1 MALRLDGAGRLL
13 WMFGLV
19 SLAAVATGGVV
30 CALSGVPTGVWLRNL
45 AAWGVGALAAWGVAT
60 AARDRAAPAVL
71 LAAPVGLAAAFLG
84 PAQVGIHRWLRLGPL
99 HINVA
104 MLLLPA
110 AVVALAVLGRNRR
123 WPWSVAFIA
132 LALLLLQPDASQAT
146 ALGACLGLIAAFAA
160 WPWAVRGALI
170 FAAGLLAALS
180 WLRLDPLEPV
190 AEVEEVIG
198 LAYAVS
204 PLAAGLALVLLAAV
218 AAAPGVATRSAP
230 PVPRLAG
237 WALSL
242 CLLLWMTMPLL
253 GAFPVPLVGIGMSPI
268 LGAWLGVGLLAA
280 LLRSPAH
287 GMERTGPSAM
297 PSGK

>member
-1 MALRLDGAGRLL
+1 
-13 WMFGLV
+13 
-19 SLAAVATGGVV
+19 
-30 CALSGVPTGVWLRNL
+30 
-45 AAWGVGALAAWGVAT
+45 
-60 AARDRAAPAVL
+60 
-71 LAAPVGLAAAFLG
+71 VGLAASFLG
-84 PAQVGIHRWLRLGPL
+84 PAQEGVHRWLKLGPL

-123 WPWSVAFIA
+123 WPWGVAFIA

-146 ALGACLGLIAAFAA
+146 ALGACLGLLAAFAA
-160 WPWAVRGALI
+160 GPGAVRGALVV
-170 FAAGLLAALS
+170 AAGVLAGLS
-180 WLRLDPLEPV
+180 WLRPDPLGPV

-204 PLAAGLALVLLAAV
+204 PLAAGLALISLAAV
-218 AAAPGVATRSAP
+218 AAAPGFAARSAP
-230 PVPRLAG
+230 PVQRLAG

-242 CLLLWMTMPLL
+242 CFLLWMTMPLL
-253 GAFPVPLVGIGMSPI
+253 GVFPVPLVGIGMSPI

-287 GMERTGPSAM
+287 GVGSTGPSDM
-297 PSGK
+297 RSGK